1 MAISRLLRAF
11 VCLAALS
18 WAPAAFCQ
26 QVTVAP
32 VQVPGAPTAL
42 GQLGALIQ
50 GSFAAGQNAPGV
62 SVAAP
67 ALLLPTPVITVAPAA
82 MTLSGGQ
89 VIAAE
94 SRAVTPAAA
103 LSRVN
108 ADVGL
113 AQGQAV
119 ARKLEI
125 LLQRSASNDLPS
137 PRPLAPRSFSSGA
150 VPEAYQADGAPER
163 GRGRTATQAAQPEG
177 TATQVLQRA
186 QKELAS
192 VSAERLQS
200 MPAEELEAWAR
211 RILEGEQSF
220 GGYALTPAL
229 SRFAGEGE
237 QQQGKQNSFG
247 RLAAAARSAAMA
259 RADAEPVPAPAPE
272 PEISPEARRTI
283 HGFTLAR
290 IFSIAAYSLFTI
302 AFAGMAISTV
312 GMASFA
318 TLGVISGVMGI
329 PLSFLNGMLVDK
341 LSPRQIL
348 VGGSAMLT
356 VVALITAFLKFA
368 GLMSLATLVPLSVIA
383 QFMLVA
389 IMVGEGSLV
398 PKILGGNKKAIQKT
412 NALFDLIFAGVGA
425 VSSLAGGFLVVS
437 LLGQVGTFL
446 LYAAVQG
453 LVVIPIYLIFMPKT
467 AAVAPKST
475 AGFGESFSILRKSPY
490 LLGLL
495 ALTLAGIFLVYPLRL
510 TLLPL
515 IVRTFL
521 HGSDAM
527 IGYGNAAVFTGMLG
541 ASIFNSVWA
550 TKFKNSRL
558 LQISAL
564 AFAAFGILLAAPGS
578 LAALFG
584 GVAAVFFLQTIGLN
598 VLRSLYMTEAQQE
611 HPEFMGRLMGISSAM
626 YGLAI
631 SSGTYLVK
639 SAMAGA
645 AYPALLWWLAG
656 PYAAALVLMLAA
668 PYLINLWY
676 RRTHPAGPEPV

>member
-18 WAPAAFCQ
+18 LGSAAFGQ

-32 VQVPGAPTAL
+32 VQVPGVPTAL

-50 GSFAAGQNAPGV
+50 GSFAAGQAAPGV

-67 ALLLPTPVITVAPAA
+67 VLLLPAPVIIVAPAP
-82 MTLSGGQ
+82 MTISGGQ
-89 VIAAE
+89 VISAE
-94 SRAVTPAAA
+94 SRAVTPVVT
-103 LSRVN
+103 LSKMS

-137 PRPLAPRSFSSGA
+137 PRPS
-150 VPEAYQADGAPER
+150 PER
-163 GRGRTATQAAQPEG
+163 GRGRTAAQAAQPAG
-177 TATQVLQRA
+177 TATQVLHRA
-186 QKELAS
+186 EKDLAS

-211 RILEGEQSF
+211 RILEGEEVV
-220 GGYALTPAL
+220 GGTSLTPTL
-229 SRFAGEGE
+229 SPMGARENG
-237 QQQGKQNSFG
+237 NSLKL
-247 RLAAAARSAAMA
+247 RLTAARSAAMA

-272 PEISPEARRTI
+272 PEVSPEARRTI

-356 VVALITAFLKFA
+356 VVALLTAFLKFA

-453 LVVIPIYLIFMPKT
+453 LVVIPIYFIFMPKT

-495 ALTLAGIFLVYPLRL
+495 GLTLAGIFLVYPLRL

-527 IGYGNAAVFTGMLG
+527 IGYGNTAVFTGMLG
-541 ASIFNSVWA
+541 ASIFNTVWA

-564 AFAAFGILLAAPGS
+564 AFASFGILLAAPGS
-578 LAALFG
+578 LTALFG
-584 GVAAVFFLQTIGLN
+584 GVAAVFFLHTIGLN

-656 PYAAALVLMLAA
+656 PYAAALVLMMAA
-668 PYLINLWY
+668 PYLINLWHG
-676 RRTHPAGPEPV
+676 RTHPAGPKPV